1 MLCPGEIDPKTGEQI
16 APDSCVPYKNGE
28 CAAHCPKQCG
38 EKEMLCPGKMDPKG
52 CQEPDFCH
60 HGSKYFS
67 NATWSLISL
76 KNLFLFIYELS
87 KKNLRSIF
95 EYSCKVIFPHAT

>member
-1 MLCPGEIDPKTGEQI
+1 MCPGPWDPKTGEQTG
-16 APDSCVPYKNGE
+16 PDSCMPYKNGE

-67 NATWSLISL
+67 NATWSLIISINKISFL
-76 KNLFLFIYELS
+76 KYIFLQNFVLS
-87 KKNLRSIF
+87 IVTGKK
-95 EYSCKVIFPHAT
+95 K